1 MDVAAELVVQRV
13 ESGASLPPSHAGPGG
28 PGGPMGL
35 GGLGGLGGAS
45 QRWRSSR
52 WRFDYFVS
60 HVAKVLGGGL
70 HGERGGG
77 GRLLGS

>member
-13 ESGASLPPSHAGPGG
+13 ESGASPPPSDAGPGR
-28 PGGPMGL
+28 PM
-35 GGLGGLGGAS
+35 GLGGLGGAS

-70 HGERGGG
+70 HGEREGADF
-77 GRLLGS
+77 GSVSMCV